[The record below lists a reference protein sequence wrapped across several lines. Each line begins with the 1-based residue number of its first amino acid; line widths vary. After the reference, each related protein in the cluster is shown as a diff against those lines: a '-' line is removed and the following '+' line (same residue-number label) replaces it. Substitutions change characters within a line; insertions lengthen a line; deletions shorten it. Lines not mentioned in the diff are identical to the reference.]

1 MRIEWGNLA
10 PTGCELYGP
19 LSIGTEW
26 RGALRVLCGCC
37 HPGTGYSSGLDGW
50 CYCMVTDIAASED
63 REALAQNILALAEAR
78 FPS

>member
-1 MRIEWGNLA
+1 MRIEWGNLV
-10 PTGCELYGP
+10 PDGHTLYGP
-19 LSIGTEW
+19 LSVDSSSLVNI
-26 RGALRVLCGCC
+26 RVLCGWLKS
-37 HPGTGYSSGLDGW
+37 GTGYSSGLDGW